1 MKLKITAK
9 TEEIAIM
16 NLHKQQFTGLLVLF
30 TLFVFPLSAQQKL
43 SLDECR
49 RMALEQ
55 NREIRIA
62 QNETQSAAYTRK
74 SAQTH
79 YLPKINFGG
88 AWLRTGKALQ
98 PLENDLFLPVVP
110 FNTIDPATGKFNPEA
125 LKDPGTAMN
134 TLVINPETGQPMVD
148 QAGHPIFKNYAMLPA
163 DQLVFD
169 HKNSYYARF
178 TVSQPLF
185 TGFKITEANH
195 IARRAEIIAKE
206 KEVLTRAEII
216 AKTDEAF
223 WRVVSLQEKLK
234 LANAYETL
242 LDRLVTDLENMHDEG
257 IITRN
262 DVLKAQVKQNEAKL
276 KKLQAENGCAL
287 SKMALAQVIGM
298 EEDDIEIESDQIT
311 ELPPALPASYHGEIL
326 PDRRAEIAML
336 KEKTAIME
344 SKKNI
349 ERARFMPDI
358 VLTGGYGW
366 MNPNPYN
373 GLRNEFGGNW
383 SVGVVVS
390 MPVFT
395 WGERRNDLHAAKLK
409 MESAELELNEA
420 REMIDLQIRQNRYRY
435 SEALK
440 KAEMTALSKE
450 QAEENM
456 RITRENLTEGRSRL
470 TELLEAQLQWENAS
484 SEHIDA
490 LVEMKTT
497 LLELDKS
504 TGEIYNYLN

>member
-1 MKLKITAK
+1 MKMRMMRLY
-9 TEEIAIM
+9 
-16 NLHKQQFTGLLVLF
+16 KQQLACLPVLLILF
-30 TLFVFPLSAQQKL
+30 ALPLSAQQNLTL
-43 SLDECR
+43 SECR
-49 RMALEQ
+49 TKALEQ

-62 QNETQSAAYTRK
+62 QNEMRSAAYARK

-79 YLPKINFGG
+79 YLPRINFGG
-88 AWLRTGKALQ
+88 GWLRTGKAFQ
-98 PLENDLFLPVVP
+98 PLENDLLLPIVP
-110 FNTIDPATGKFNPEA
+110 FNTIDPSTGRFNPET
-125 LKDPGTAMN
+125 LKDPATAIN
-134 TLVINPETGQPMVD
+134 TLVMNPETGQPMVD
-148 QAGHPIFKNYAMLPA
+148 QVGNPIFRNYAMLPA
-163 DQLVFD
+163 DKLVFD

-178 TVSQPLF
+178 TVTQPLF

-195 IARRAEIIAKE
+195 IARRAENIAKE
-206 KEVLTRAEII
+206 KEILTRAEVV

-223 WRVVSLQEKLK
+223 WRVVSLREKLK

-242 LDRLVTDLENMHDEG
+242 LERLVTDLENMYGEG

-262 DVLKAQVKQNEAKL
+262 DLLKAQVKQNEAKL
-276 KKLQAENGCAL
+276 KTLQAENGYAL
-287 SKMALAQVIGM
+287 SKMALAQIIGM
-298 EEDDIEIESDQIT
+298 EENDIEIDSGKMEEPS
-311 ELPPALPASYHGEIL
+311 LAMPASFQWEVS
-326 PDRRAEIAML
+326 PDNRAEIAML
-336 KEKTAIME
+336 KEKAAIME

-349 ERARFMPDI
+349 GRSKFMPD
-358 VLTGGYGW
+358 VMLSTGYGW

-390 MPVFT
+390 IPVFT
-395 WGERRNDLHAAKLK
+395 WGERCNDLHAAKLK
-409 MESAELELNEA
+409 VANAELELNEA

-440 KAEMTALSKE
+440 KAEMTGLSKE

-456 RITRENLTEGRSRL
+456 RMAKENLMEGRSRL

-490 LVEMKTT
+490 LVEMQTT

-504 TGEIYNYLN
+504 TGEIYNDLY